1 MDEKKLDD
9 LIFGGR
15 GVRRFTQ
22 DSPVLPD
29 VWIAYAEDP
38 REPQDLLL
46 TPYAKRSASDLAAAV
61 RKRLSQGRTG
71 TTPSRLAYTATYVAV
86 SLTYDELLWVAL
98 PLSRWWQRKLGIDA
112 ARGLGPELADPD
124 QTLLGPEEKRTA
136 MSGPKA
142 QRTWLVELAGLLAL
156 HLECVEPK
164 EKEPVKGREEQSVE
178 GEKEE
183 SVEGEKEKPTPAEC
197 ARALLTLL
205 QGRERIGAKEKPLL
219 WMISRNRPARTAL
232 WRSQPAIK
240 ADAANR
246 LFDISCEGI
255 RWAVVD
261 SGIDACHP
269 AFRRRS
275 ALSRAEED
283 TASQVDH
290 AAIERG
296 RVVATYDFTQL
307 RNLQAESLEPASSA
321 APAGASTESM
331 ARLSSAHPESYS
343 DLERSLK
350 RGRSVDWDLL
360 GPLLRVPHDKAGY
373 RPPTHEHGT
382 HVAGILVGDW
392 PKARERGKLPS
403 HDIVGICPQMEV
415 YDLRVLDDRGEGDE
429 FGVVAALQ
437 FIRYLNSHSERRVI
451 HGVNLS
457 LSIRHDVRNYACGR
471 TPVCEEAERLVGSGV
486 VVVAAA
492 GNEGFTQYATRDGLA
507 DGYRTVSIT
516 DPGNAEGV
524 ITVGATHRF
533 EPHTYGVSYFSSR
546 GPTGDGRSKPDLV
559 APGEKIQSPVPGGRL
574 GVQDGTS
581 MAAPHVSGAAA
592 LLMGRHRELIGAPAK
607 IKQTL
612 CGAATDLGRERH
624 FQGHGM
630 VDVLRAIQSV

>member
-1 MDEKKLDD
+1 MDEQELND
-9 LIFGGR
+9 LIFGGQ

-29 VWIAYAEDP
+29 VWVAYWQ
-38 REPQDLLL
+38 EPEKPQELLL
-46 TPYAKRSASDLAAAV
+46 TPYAKRSASDLAQAV
-61 RKRLSQGRTG
+61 RKRLSQGRTA
-71 TTPSRLAYTATYVAV
+71 TTPSRIAYTATYVAV
-86 SLTYDELLWVAL
+86 SLTYDELLWAAL

-112 ARGLGPELADPD
+112 GKGLGAVLSDPGKA
-124 QTLLGPEEKRTA
+124 LLGPEEKRTG
-136 MSGPKA
+136 MSGPRA
-142 QRTWLVELAGLLAL
+142 QLTWLVELAGLLAL
-156 HLECVEPK
+156 PPESIAGKKQIPKPRRRAQALQGLLE
-164 EKEPVKGREEQSVE
+164 
-178 GEKEE
+178 
-183 SVEGEKEKPTPAEC
+183 
-197 ARALLTLL
+197 
-205 QGRERIGAKEKPLL
+205 GRERIDSKEKPLL
-219 WMISRNRPARTAL
+219 WMISRNRPARTAV

-261 SGIDACHP
+261 SGIDATHP
-269 AFRRRS
+269 AFKRRGAVS
-275 ALSRAEED
+275 PAEAD
-283 TASQVDH
+283 AASH
-290 AAIERG
+290 ADYADFANS
-296 RVVATYDFTQL
+296 RVVATYDFTLL
-307 RNLQAESLEPASSA
+307 RDLQSPSLEPSRSVGTSSMSA
-321 APAGASTESM
+321 APVPSNRKEVY
-331 ARLSSAHPESYS
+331 R
-343 DLERSLK
+343 DLERSLE
-350 RGRSVDWDLL
+350 RGRTVDWDLL
-360 GPLLRVPHDKAGY
+360 EPLLRVPHNTDYCA
-373 RPPTHEHGT
+373 PTHEHGT
-382 HVAGILVGDW
+382 HVAGILIGDW
-392 PKARERGKLPS
+392 PKGEEEDGSPS
-403 HDIVGICPQMEV
+403 HTITGICPQMEV
-415 YDLRVLDDRGEGDE
+415 YDLRVLDDEGRGRE

-437 FIRYLNSHSERRVI
+437 FIRHLNSHSEQRVI

-471 TPVCEEAERLVGSGV
+471 TPVCEEAERLVASGV

-492 GNEGFTQYATRDGLA
+492 GNEGFTQYVTNDGPA

-559 APGEKIQSPVPGGRL
+559 APGEKIQAPVPGRRL
-574 GVQDGTS
+574 GIQDGTS

-592 LLMGRHRELIGAPAK
+592 LLMGRHRELVGAPAK

-612 CGAATDLGRERH
+612 CDSATDLGRERH